1 MEIIRKISVGSD
13 WENAIHYQVGGR
25 SKISNII
32 EEEGR
37 YNVYIKE
44 EGVNIKWK
52 SFNKD
57 VVSHVEFDTK
67 KALQ

>member
-13 WENAIHYQVGGR
+13 WENAIHYQVGN
-25 SKISNII
+25 KISNII
-32 EEEGR
+32 EDNNR
-37 YNVYIKE
+37 YDVFIKE

-52 SFNKD
+52 SFSKN

>member
-13 WENAIHYQVGGR
+13 WGNAIHYQVGGR
-25 SKISNII
+25 GKISNII
-32 EEEGR
+32 EQDGR

-44 EGVNIKWK
+44 EGLNIKWK